1 MLFKKRSAED
11 ELAELAPYVNKK
23 VREKVISG
31 DYNEKLQLKVD
42 SSKLNNLLE
51 TMGSIPDEHYHL
63 LKEEIDRILKNK
75 QSNRIHLISCIS
87 SYMAYFEENGG
98 LPKVL
103 SNMTPSQLMLG
114 LYLVC
119 ILVDDKFYKYDGSS
133 KS

>member
-1 MLFKKRSAED
+1 MFFKKRSAED

-31 DYNEKLQLKVD
+31 EYDKKLQLKVD
-42 SSKLNNLLE
+42 SSKINDLLE

-63 LKEEIDRILKNK
+63 FKEEMGQILKNK

-87 SYMAYFEENGG
+87 SYMTYFEEKGG
-98 LPKVL
+98 LPKTL

-114 LYLVC
+114 LYIVC
-119 ILVDDKFYKYDGSS
+119 ALFDDKFYE
-133 KS
+133 